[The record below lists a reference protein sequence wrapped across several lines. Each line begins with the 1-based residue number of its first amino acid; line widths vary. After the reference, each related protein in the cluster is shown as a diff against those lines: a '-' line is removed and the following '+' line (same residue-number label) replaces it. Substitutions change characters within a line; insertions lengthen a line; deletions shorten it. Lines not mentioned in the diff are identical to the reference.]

1 MYAGRKRVL
10 ESAGEQDARGHAFA
24 RPLRALATATSLVLT
39 ALWPR
44 EPRLQPRSLQLSAPS
59 VNSFWQLVHRLR
71 EGLDA
76 LGMEG
81 QLTVQHVPHRVE

>member
-1 MYAGRKRVL
+1 MYDWKEAG
-10 ESAGEQDARGHAFA
+10 AGECRTPGARFRG
-24 RPLRALATATSLVLT
+24 PLRALATATSLVLT

-59 VNSFWQLVHRLR
+59 GNSFWQLVHRLR